1 MIAIYTEILLTTLDV
16 CPFYNMILE
25 VDDAVY
31 AANKFIDYFSN
42 KGRIDEY
49 LRTVKLDRM
58 AQKTPS
64 LPGFGPED
72 DMFSD
77 FEIHP
82 NDMNFKVYA
91 AGESGS
97 YTNEFFNER
106 LQITT
111 SHAIEDSVP
120 GKSLKWIV
128 QETNTKKIVGF
139 IRFGSPTINSKPR
152 NLWLGQVPDLTRFN
166 RHAIMG
172 FIIVPTQPFGF
183 NYLGGK
189 LLALMCCSHMARE
202 TLNSKYDADI
212 CLFETTSLY
221 GSSKTSS
228 QYDGLKPMMKYRG
241 LTESDFTPLLH
252 DDIFHD
258 LNKWFIVRNNDK
270 SLVKE
275 DASSRKLKT
284 QQKMIAIIKKSLPSQ
299 KVVEFQDAIVSAKN
313 LTEKKRFYTSD
324 YGFKNA
330 REVILG
336 IEDKLIPADNYD
348 RYDFDNLVSWWKKK
362 ASNRYETLKSE
373 GRLRTELETWN
384 INSNIDIIR

>member
-1 MIAIYTEILLTTLDV
+1 
-16 CPFYNMILE
+16 MILE
-25 VDDAVY
+25 SSDAIY
-31 AANKFIDYFSN
+31 AADKFIDYFSN

-49 LRTVKLDRM
+49 LRNVKLDRIS
-58 AQKTPS
+58 QQTPS

-77 FEIHP
+77 FDMHP
-82 NDMNFKVYA
+82 EDMNFKVYA
-91 AGESGS
+91 AGEKGS
-97 YTNEFFNER
+97 YTNEFYNER

-111 SHAIEDSVP
+111 SHAIESSVP

-139 IRFGSPTINSKPR
+139 CRFGSPTINSKPR
-152 NLWLGQVPDLTRFN
+152 NEWLGNVPELVRFN

-189 LLALMCCSHMARE
+189 LLALMCCSHTARE
-202 TLNSKYDADI
+202 TLNEKYDADI

-221 GSSKTSS
+221 GSSKSSS
-228 QYDGLKPMMKYRG
+228 QYDGLKPYMRYKG
-241 LTESDFTPLLH
+241 LTDSDFTPLLH

-258 LNKWFIVRNNDK
+258 LNKWFIARNGGP
-270 SLVKE
+270 LVKE

-284 QQKMIAIIKKSLPSQ
+284 QQKMISIIKKSLPSDH
-299 KVVEFQDAIVSAKN
+299 EFHQTIINAKN
-313 LTEKKRFYTSD
+313 LTEQKRQYMST
-324 YGFKNA
+324 YGFKNV

-336 IEDKLIPADNYD
+336 EQETLVKAENYD
-348 RYDFDNLVSWWKKK
+348 RFSFDSVVSWWKRK
-362 ASNRYETLKSE
+362 ASRRYETLKGE

-384 INSNIDIIR
+384 RNPDDIDIIR